1 LFFGFIIHK
10 IKLKLINVI
19 TKKGGQHK
27 NAPPKPL
34 VYLDTNIIKTPQLFT
49 LRRTYEQEKTT

>member
-1 LFFGFIIHK
+1 MLPIEADYNTKIIARA
-10 IKLKLINVI
+10 
-19 TKKGGQHK
+19 KKGRQRR
-27 NAPPKPL
+27 NVPPKPL

>member
-1 LFFGFIIHK
+1 MLPVGANYNTKIIARA
-10 IKLKLINVI
+10 
-19 TKKGGQHK
+19 KKGRQRR
-27 NAPPKPL
+27 NVPPKPL